1 MGGLLALGNVI
12 SALGD
17 TARRVS
23 HVPYRDSK
31 LTRLLQD
38 SLGGNS
44 RTLMIACVSPSD
56 RDFMETLNTLKYAN
70 RARNIRNKVTVN
82 QDKTSRTIMILRQE
96 IANLQF
102 ELMKSKENSN
112 LRTRIKAMQETI
124 EVLTSKNAQL
134 LADKEVGS
142 WIKDNNTGET
152 NENDITAMVT
162 KYITEIEELRAKLL
176 ESENLAEQLRKDSAR
191 IKRLSQINS
200 SPLPASKTSTVFT
213 PMTNNWTMDED
224 SGVSSSVQELI
235 ELAKKDLEKSEKN
248 KEDRKEKG
256 GKKKKKKKKKKKS

>member
-1 MGGLLALGNVI
+1 MG
-12 SALGD
+12 
-17 TARRVS
+17 
-23 HVPYRDSK
+23 
-31 LTRLLQD
+31 
-38 SLGGNS
+38 
-44 RTLMIACVSPSD
+44 
-56 RDFMETLNTLKYAN
+56 
-70 RARNIRNKVTVN
+70 
-82 QDKTSRTIMILRQE
+82 
-96 IANLQF
+96 
-102 ELMKSKENSN
+102 ELMEYKQGKRVMGADGQETTNDMYHENTMMSKENSN

-124 EVLTSKNAQL
+124 DVLTAKNAQL

-142 WIKDNNTGET
+142 WIKDNSNGET
-152 NENDITAMVT
+152 NENDITAMVQ

-235 ELAKKDLEKSEKN
+235 QLAKKDLEKNEKN
-248 KEDRKEKG
+248 KEDRKRKSSS
-256 GKKKKKKKKKKKS
+256 KKKKKKKKKPKKKKQKKKKKKKKKKS